1 MWVTDESQ
9 NQVKLLIFYHIYA
22 NYTNILIKYVNMS
35 ISMISNW

>member
-1 MWVTDESQ
+1 MWVTDKSQ

-22 NYTNILIKYVNMS
+22 KYTNILIKYVNMS